1 MPAFIGL
8 PGHTEWIIILII
20 ALLIFGKRLPGV
32 MRAMGQSLR
41 QFKKG
46 MEDVDIEPEDEEDE
60 AGDRLPSADDSK
72 EAPAQT
78 ENKEDD
84 KPPA

>member
-20 ALLIFGKRLPGV
+20 ALLIFGKRLPSV
-32 MRAMGQSLR
+32 MRSMGQSLR

-46 MEDVDIEPEDEEDE
+46 MEDMDVDDDTGAEGDEPDETPGRDN
-60 AGDRLPSADDSK
+60 GN
-72 EAPAQT
+72 
-78 ENKEDD
+78 ENND
-84 KPPA
+84 AR